1 MKTITFFDKHQEV
14 IMLIILMVSFG
25 IGIFLII
32 EIIKFI
38 EYLITLL

>member
-1 MKTITFFDKHQEV
+1 MNNLSFFDRHREI

-38 EYLITLL
+38 EYLISII